1 MMWVLYCTQGEQ
13 KFHRSCEYTVLILC
27 IIQVQSVDVH
37 QKICS
42 SQSNVFSGKHS
53 CIFLPLP
60 RNNVNYYVVY
70 LKDVSCSRFRIG
82 GSEELWGTVGHRYPR
97 PVVRTP
103 GDGAILYIVN
113 INIFQQCFKRPN
125 INLSFINRAKEILVS
140 LFSCLFQTLFA

>member
-1 MMWVLYCTQGEQ
+1 M
-13 KFHRSCEYTVLILC
+13 
-27 IIQVQSVDVH
+27 QSVDVLAKII
-37 QKICS
+37 KICS

-113 INIFQQCFKRPN
+113 INIFQQQQQLFVN
-125 INLSFINRAKEILVS
+125 INIGNSTSVFNNNKLKKTFGWFLVFCYVHMFNILFIFWNISEW
-140 LFSCLFQTLFA
+140 FQEKNI

>member
-1 MMWVLYCTQGEQ
+1 M
-13 KFHRSCEYTVLILC
+13 
-27 IIQVQSVDVH
+27 QSVDVLAKII
-37 QKICS
+37 KICS
-42 SQSNVFSGKHS
+42 SQSNVFSGKLS

-113 INIFQQCFKRPN
+113 INIFQQQQQLFVN
-125 INLSFINRAKEILVS
+125 INIGNSTSVFNNNKLKKTFGWFLVFCYVHMFNILFIFWNISEW
-140 LFSCLFQTLFA
+140 FQEKNI